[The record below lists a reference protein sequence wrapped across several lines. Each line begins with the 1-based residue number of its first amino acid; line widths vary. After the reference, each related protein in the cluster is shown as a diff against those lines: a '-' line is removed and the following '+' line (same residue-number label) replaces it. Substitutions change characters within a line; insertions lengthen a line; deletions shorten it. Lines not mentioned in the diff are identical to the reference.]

1 MLRPA
6 APGTPPPPFVL
17 CTNRAP
23 SWSVVHKSPIIPTDV
38 LWPLPGEA
46 FQAGEKSLRKN
57 HTDASYRTQTSA
69 ILSKFFKFF
78 QIFLGSR
85 SRFIENS
92 SPYGSIGLKVRQV
105 EGVSNQDFTKHRVS
119 LRTLTYVCVI
129 ASWGV

>member
-1 MLRPA
+1 VNRPKIHRLLVRTLLCA
-6 APGTPPPPFVL
+6 ARREMEL
-17 CTNRAP
+17 HRRMQEIAP
-23 SWSVVHKSPIIPTDV
+23 YAKSRCVRSLLTHPSVRGSPQY
-38 LWPLPGEA
+38 
-46 FQAGEKSLRKN
+46 FQNFL
-57 HTDASYRTQTSA
+57 
-69 ILSKFFKFF
+69 